1 MKAVCIRF
9 SFELSVIGID
19 VCAKVD
25 YNNLDDKEF
34 KIIAENGKSANI
46 TRQWFFYLFKVIGG
60 NDIMAYSDFE
70 YILCNMAF
78 PMAVLFPNEYSGIRH
93 LIIQDID
100 GCVIMITVN
109 KLGDNIRIS
118 FPGIQKE
125 CKSYEDALDKIMLW
139 KKVTSKF

>member
-1 MKAVCIRF
+1 M
-9 SFELSVIGID
+9 
-19 VCAKVD
+19 
-25 YNNLDDKEF
+25 
-34 KIIAENGKSANI
+34 
-46 TRQWFFYLFKVIGG
+46 T
-60 NDIMAYSDFE
+60 YSDFE
-70 YILCNMAF
+70 YILCNMVF
-78 PMAVLFPNEYSGIRH
+78 SMAVLFPNEYSGIRH

-125 CKSYEDALDKIMLW
+125 CTSYEDALDKIMLW